1 MAAISPPESTKSPT
15 ETSSNPCASMTRSS
29 TPSNRPQTSSTP
41 GPSASCRARAWLN
54 GAPRGDINSFG
65 TSVADTAAIASDS
78 TSGLITMPAPPPNGA
93 SSTVPWRSLANRRIS
108 TASSAHTPSV
118 NARPARLSPSG
129 PGNISGKSVSAVA
142 RHTSALVLLLGRAAC
157 EQTRR
162 RRDHNLAALDVDLG
176 HRLVGEGQHHSAR
189 HLHHRPGAEIVEGHY
204 LPPIPA
210 VRADRLQTD
219 QIGLVPLPIAGARQ
233 ALALHVEPQT
243 PQCLGRRAIG
253 YALDPGQDHA
263 ACGAEG
269 LDPVLLLPRFVR

>member
-108 TASSAHTPSV
+108 TASSAHVPSLR
-118 NARPARLSPSG
+118 ARPARLAPSG

-142 RHTSALVLLLGRAAC
+142 RHTSGLILLLTTAR
-157 EQTRR
+157 EQARR
-162 RRDHNLAALDVDLG
+162 RVDHHLAVPGIDLG
-176 HRLVGEGQHHSAR
+176 HGLVGEGQHR
-189 HLHHRPGAEIVEGHY
+189 PNRQLHHRPGAEIVEGDD

-210 VRADRLQTD
+210 VRADRLEAD
-219 QIGLVPLPIAGARQ
+219 QIGLVPLPLAR
-233 ALALHVEPQT
+233 
-243 PQCLGRRAIG
+243 LG
-253 YALDPGQDHA
+253 
-263 ACGAEG
+263 
-269 LDPVLLLPRFVR
+269 